1 MKNLYLKNYIKN
13 INEFLLT
20 EENEGQIEDENSN
33 TTNNILEALQNL
45 LQEFREFLQ
54 KIDGKTTLEEIQAV
68 ANGQE
73 IAPINDM
80 QQPAQTEQ

>member
-1 MKNLYLKNYIKN
+1 MKNLYLENYIKN

-33 TTNNILEALQNL
+33 TTNNIIEALQTL
-45 LQEFREFLQ
+45 LQEFQEFLL
-54 KIDGKTTLEEIQAV
+54 KIDGKTTLEEIQAA

-73 IAPINDM
+73 MTPINDM
-80 QQPAQTEQ
+80 QQPTQTEQ